1 MNHEWLTTTS
11 DEKPLDLPRVM
22 PKIGHKEI
30 LIDPKE
36 SNIIAS
42 LNKRIK
48 ELEEE
53 INKMKVNEKATA
65 DQNKN
70 IADNPEY
77 ASLMKELRKL
87 RGVEEKNVK
96 LQQDNQKYWDE
107 ISKKDK

>member
-1 MNHEWLTTTS
+1 
-11 DEKPLDLPRVM
+11 M
-22 PKIGHKEI
+22 PKKGSKDIP
-30 LIDPKE
+30 LIDAQE

-53 INKMKVNEKATA
+53 INLLRVNERANA

-70 IADNPEY
+70 LADNPEY

-96 LQQDNQKYWDE
+96 LQQDNQKYWD
-107 ISKKDK
+107 